1 MAQKTDWPVGRE
13 MPLTDIICRDFKRII
28 YMFVITVEGIR
39 MLNQEKLLLHM
50 AWANQHVLGT
60 LEGLSDSDWQLRLTS
75 DDWSIQELANHIVLA
90 AGGYA
95 YRVSGQW
102 VYSNLEQEMVI
113 PLADLKKYCA
123 EADEILRVQSH
134 KPDSVETKMRDGQKS
149 FRSRSTII
157 SQSIH
162 HATEHR
168 AQISDTLKVHGIRIL
183 DLDEIDL
190 WAYSDIAGEINSI
203 DG

>member
-1 MAQKTDWPVGRE
+1 MGQKTDWPVRRE
-13 MPLTDIICRDFKRII
+13 MPLTDIICEEFAVHSV
-28 YMFVITVEGIR
+28 MFVSGTEGVR
-39 MLNQEKLLLHM
+39 VLNQEKLLLHM
-50 AWANQHVLGT
+50 GWANQFVLAK
-60 LEGLSDSDWQLRLTS
+60 LEGLNEDDWQLKLTS
-75 DDWSIQELANHIVLA
+75 EDWSIQELANHIVLA

-95 YRVSGQW
+95 YRVSGEW

-113 PLADLKKYCA
+113 PLADLQKYCGQ
-123 EADEILRVQSH
+123 ADEILRVQAH
-134 KPDSVETKMRDGQKS
+134 KADSVDTYMRDGQKS

-157 SQSIH
+157 YQSIH

>member
-1 MAQKTDWPVGRE
+1 
-13 MPLTDIICRDFKRII
+13 
-28 YMFVITVEGIR
+28 

-50 AWANQHVLGT
+50 AWANQHVLEKLGQ
-60 LEGLSDSDWQLRLTS
+60 LKDDDWELRLTK
-75 DDWSIQELANHIVLA
+75 DDWNVQELANHIVLA

-95 YRVSGQW
+95 YRVSGTAVSTGFDQK
-102 VYSNLEQEMVI
+102 MVL
-113 PLADLKKYCA
+113 PLSDLQKYCA
-123 EADEILRVQSH
+123 AADEILRIESH
-134 KPDSVETKMRDGQKS
+134 KSDEVNTYVRDGKNID
-149 FRSRSTII
+149 RSRSTII

-190 WAYSDIAGEINSI
+190 WEFSDFAGEINLPE
-203 DG
+203 

>member
-1 MAQKTDWPVGRE
+1 MRGKTNSPVQRE
-13 MPLTDIICRDFKRII
+13 MPLTDIIWEEFAANSV
-28 YMFVITVEGIR
+28 MFVIRIEGER

-50 AWANQHVLGT
+50 AWANQYVLAS
-60 LEGLSDSDWQLRLTS
+60 LEGLSDSDWQLKLTNE
-75 DDWSIQELANHIVLA
+75 DWSIQELANHIVLA

-95 YRVSGQW
+95 QRVSGNAI
-102 VYSNLEQEMVI
+102 STGLNMSMVI
-113 PLADLKKYCA
+113 PLAQLQEYCSK
-123 EADEILRVQSH
+123 ADEVLRIESH
-134 KPDSVETKMRDGQKS
+134 KSDSVDTYIREGRS
-149 FRSRSTII
+149 VERSRSTII

-183 DLDEIDL
+183 DLDEIDV

>member
-1 MAQKTDWPVGRE
+1 
-13 MPLTDIICRDFKRII
+13 
-28 YMFVITVEGIR
+28 

-50 AWANQHVLGT
+50 AWANQHVLEKLGQ
-60 LEGLSDSDWQLRLTS
+60 LKDEDWELRLTK
-75 DDWSIQELANHIVLA
+75 DDWTVQELANHIVLA

-95 YRVSGQW
+95 YRVSGTAVSTGLDQK
-102 VYSNLEQEMVI
+102 MVI
-113 PLADLKKYCA
+113 PLSDLQKYCA
-123 EADEILRVQSH
+123 AADEILRIESH
-134 KPDSVETKMRDGQKS
+134 KSDEVNTYVRDGKNID
-149 FRSRSTII
+149 RSRSTII

-190 WAYSDIAGEINSI
+190 WAFSDFAGEINLPE
-203 DG
+203 

>member
-1 MAQKTDWPVGRE
+1 
-13 MPLTDIICRDFKRII
+13 
-28 YMFVITVEGIR
+28 

-60 LEGLSDSDWQLRLTS
+60 LEGLSDSDWQLKLTS

-95 YRVSGQW
+95 QRVSGHAI
-102 VYSNLEQEMVI
+102 STGLNMSMVI
-113 PLADLKKYCA
+113 PLAELQKYCA
-123 EADEILRVQSH
+123 KADEVLRIESH
-134 KPDSVETKMRDGQKS
+134 KPDSIDTYVRDGHS
-149 FRSRSTII
+149 VERSRSTII

-190 WAYSDIAGEINSI
+190 WAYSDIGGEINSI

>member
-1 MAQKTDWPVGRE
+1 
-13 MPLTDIICRDFKRII
+13 
-28 YMFVITVEGIR
+28 MFVITAEGKR

-50 AWANQHVLGT
+50 AWANQHVLAK
-60 LEGLSDSDWQLRLTS
+60 LEGLSDSDWQLKLTS

-95 YRVSGQW
+95 QRVSGHAI
-102 VYSNLEQEMVI
+102 STGLTMSMVI
-113 PLADLKKYCA
+113 PLADLQKYCA
-123 EADEILRVQSH
+123 KADEVLRFESH
-134 KPDSVETKMRDGQKS
+134 KPDSIDTYMRDGHS
-149 FRSRSTII
+149 VERSRSTII

-190 WAYSDIAGEINSI
+190 WAYSDIGGEINSI

>member
-1 MAQKTDWPVGRE
+1 
-13 MPLTDIICRDFKRII
+13 
-28 YMFVITVEGIR
+28 

-50 AWANQHVLGT
+50 AWANQFVLAK
-60 LEGLSDSDWQLRLTS
+60 LEELSDSDWQLKLTE

-95 YRVSGQW
+95 HRVSGTA
-102 VYSNLEQEMVI
+102 VSTGLNQEMI
-113 PLADLKKYCA
+113 ISLADLQSYCA
-123 EADEILRVQSH
+123 KADEILRVESH
-134 KPDSVETKMRDGQKS
+134 KPDEVNTYTREGGTVD
-149 FRSRSTII
+149 RSRSTII

>member
-1 MAQKTDWPVGRE
+1 MVFWLCVA
-13 MPLTDIICRDFKRII
+13 FKRS
-28 YMFVITVEGIR
+28 FSPEK

-50 AWANQHVLGT
+50 AWANQYVLAS
-60 LEGLSDSDWQLRLTS
+60 LEGLSDSDWQLKLTS
-75 DDWSIQELANHIVLA
+75 EDWSIQELANHIVLA

-95 YRVSGQW
+95 QRVSGNAI
-102 VYSNLEQEMVI
+102 STGLNMSMVI
-113 PLADLKKYCA
+113 PLAQLQEYCSK
-123 EADEILRVQSH
+123 ADEVLRIESH
-134 KPDSVETKMRDGQKS
+134 KSDSVDTYIREGRS
-149 FRSRSTII
+149 VERSRSTII

-183 DLDEIDL
+183 DLDEIDV

>member
-1 MAQKTDWPVGRE
+1 MGQKTDWPVRRE
-13 MPLTDIICRDFKRII
+13 MPLTDIICEEFAVRSV
-28 YMFVITVEGIR
+28 MFVSGTEGVR
-39 MLNQEKLLLHM
+39 VLNQEKLLLHM
-50 AWANQHVLGT
+50 GWANQFVLAK
-60 LEGLSDSDWQLRLTS
+60 LEGLNEDDWQLKLTS
-75 DDWSIQELANHIVLA
+75 EDWSIQELANHIVLA

-95 YRVSGQW
+95 QRVSGNAI
-102 VYSNLEQEMVI
+102 STGLNMSMVI
-113 PLADLKKYCA
+113 PLTQLQEYCSK
-123 EADEILRVQSH
+123 ADEVLRIESH
-134 KPDSVETKMRDGQKS
+134 KPDLVDTYIREGRSVE
-149 FRSRSTII
+149 RSRSTII

>member
-1 MAQKTDWPVGRE
+1 
-13 MPLTDIICRDFKRII
+13 
-28 YMFVITVEGIR
+28 

-50 AWANQHVLGT
+50 AWANQFVLAK
-60 LEGLSDSDWQLRLTS
+60 LEELSEADWQLKLTE
-75 DDWSIQELANHIVLA
+75 DDWSIQELTNHIVLA

-95 YRVSGQW
+95 QRISGEW
-102 VYSNLEQEMVI
+102 VYEKLNQEMVI
-113 PLADLKKYCA
+113 PLADLQKYCA
-123 EADEILRVQSH
+123 KADEILRVQSH
-134 KPDSVETKMRDGQKS
+134 KPDSIDTYMRQGLPIE
-149 FRSRSTII
+149 RSRSTII

-190 WAYSDIAGEINSI
+190 WAFSDIAGEINSPN
-203 DG
+203 G

>member
-1 MAQKTDWPVGRE
+1 
-13 MPLTDIICRDFKRII
+13 
-28 YMFVITVEGIR
+28 

-50 AWANQHVLGT
+50 AWANQYVLAS
-60 LEGLSDSDWQLRLTS
+60 LEQLSESDWQLKLTE
-75 DDWSIQELANHIVLA
+75 DDWSIQELAGHIVLA

-95 YRVSGQW
+95 QRVSGIS
-102 VYSNLEQEMVI
+102 VSTGLNQEMVV
-113 PLADLKKYCA
+113 PLADLQRYCA
-123 EADEILRVQSH
+123 QADEILRIESH
-134 KPDSVETKMRDGQKS
+134 KPDEINTYTREGGSVN
-149 FRSRSTII
+149 RSRSTII

-168 AQISDTLKVHGIRIL
+168 VQISDTLKVHGIRII

-203 DG
+203 GG

>member
-1 MAQKTDWPVGRE
+1 
-13 MPLTDIICRDFKRII
+13 
-28 YMFVITVEGIR
+28 

-50 AWANQHVLGT
+50 AWANQYVLGS
-60 LEGLSDSDWQLRLTS
+60 LEQLTESDWQLKLTEN
-75 DDWSIQELANHIVLA
+75 DWSIQELAGHIVFA

-95 YRVSGQW
+95 QRVSGIT
-102 VYSNLEQEMVI
+102 VSTGLNQEMVI
-113 PLADLKKYCA
+113 PLTDLQKYCA
-123 EADEILRVQSH
+123 QADEILRIESH
-134 KPDSVETKMRDGQKS
+134 KPDEINTYTREGRSVE
-149 FRSRSTII
+149 RSRSTII

>member
-1 MAQKTDWPVGRE
+1 
-13 MPLTDIICRDFKRII
+13 MPLTDIICEEFAVHSV
-28 YMFVITVEGIR
+28 MFVSRIEGER

-50 AWANQHVLGT
+50 AWANQYVLAS
-60 LEGLSDSDWQLRLTS
+60 LEGLSDSDWQLKLTS
-75 DDWSIQELANHIVLA
+75 EDWSIQELANHIVLA

-95 YRVSGQW
+95 QRVSGNAI
-102 VYSNLEQEMVI
+102 STGLNMSMVI
-113 PLADLKKYCA
+113 PLAQLQEYCSK
-123 EADEILRVQSH
+123 ADEVLRIESH
-134 KPDSVETKMRDGQKS
+134 KPDSVDTYIREGRS
-149 FRSRSTII
+149 VERSRSTII

-183 DLDEIDL
+183 DLDEIDV

>member
-1 MAQKTDWPVGRE
+1 
-13 MPLTDIICRDFKRII
+13 
-28 YMFVITVEGIR
+28 

-50 AWANQHVLGT
+50 SWANQFVLDKLGQLT
-60 LEGLSDSDWQLRLTS
+60 EEDWKLRLTKE
-75 DDWSIQELANHIVLA
+75 DWSVQELANHIVLA

-95 YRVSGQW
+95 HRVSGIAVSTGLDQK
-102 VYSNLEQEMVI
+102 MVI
-113 PLADLKKYCA
+113 PLPDLQKYCA
-123 EADEILRVQSH
+123 KADEILRIESH
-134 KPDSVETKMRDGQKS
+134 KSDEINTYVREGKNIE
-149 FRSRSTII
+149 RSRSTII

-190 WAYSDIAGEINSI
+190 WAFSDFAGEINSPE
-203 DG
+203 

>member
-1 MAQKTDWPVGRE
+1 
-13 MPLTDIICRDFKRII
+13 
-28 YMFVITVEGIR
+28 

-50 AWANQHVLGT
+50 AWANQFVLGKLGEIT
-60 LEGLSDSDWQLRLTS
+60 EDDWKLKLTQ

-95 YRVSGQW
+95 KRVSGIS
-102 VYSNLEQEMVI
+102 VSTGLEQGMVI
-113 PLADLKKYCA
+113 PLEKLQEYCA
-123 EADEILRVQSH
+123 AADEILRMQSH
-134 KPDSVETKMRDGQKS
+134 KPDEINTYLRNGGS
-149 FRSRSTII
+149 FERSRSTII

-190 WAYSDIAGEINSI
+190 WAFSDNAGEINPTDS
-203 DG
+203 

>member
-1 MAQKTDWPVGRE
+1 
-13 MPLTDIICRDFKRII
+13 
-28 YMFVITVEGIR
+28 

-50 AWANQHVLGT
+50 AWANQYVLGK
-60 LEGLSDSDWQLRLTS
+60 LGELSDADWKLQLTE

-95 YRVSGQW
+95 NRVSGIS
-102 VYSNLEQEMVI
+102 VSTGLEQEMVI
-113 PLADLKKYCA
+113 PLEKLQEYCA
-123 EADEILRVQSH
+123 AADEILRMQSH
-134 KPDSVETKMRDGQKS
+134 KPDEINTYLRNGVS
-149 FRSRSTII
+149 FERSRSTII

-168 AQISDTLKVHGIRIL
+168 AQISDTLKVHGIRVL

>member
-1 MAQKTDWPVGRE
+1 MAQKTDWPVRRE
-13 MPLTDIICRDFKRII
+13 MPLTDIICEELAAHSV
-28 YMFVITVEGIR
+28 MFVIRIEGAR
-39 MLNQEKLLLHM
+39 VLNQEKLLLHM
-50 AWANQHVLGT
+50 GWANQFVLAK
-60 LEGLSDSDWQLRLTS
+60 LEGLNEDDWQLKLTS
-75 DDWSIQELANHIVLA
+75 EDWSIQELANHIVLA

-95 YRVSGQW
+95 YRVSGEW

-113 PLADLKKYCA
+113 PLADLQKYCGQ
-123 EADEILRVQSH
+123 ADEILRVQAH
-134 KPDSVETKMRDGQKS
+134 KADSVDTYMRDGQKS

-183 DLDEIDL
+183 DLDEIDV

>member
-1 MAQKTDWPVGRE
+1 
-13 MPLTDIICRDFKRII
+13 
-28 YMFVITVEGIR
+28 

-50 AWANQHVLGT
+50 GWANQHVLSA
-60 LEGLSDSDWQLRLTS
+60 LEELRGSDWQLRLTEA
-75 DDWSIQELANHIVLA
+75 DWSIQELANHIVLA

-95 YRVSGQW
+95 YRVGGDAISSGLDQ
-102 VYSNLEQEMVI
+102 SMVI
-113 PLADLKKYCA
+113 PLSKLKEICA
-123 EADEILRVQSH
+123 AADEFLRVQSH
-134 KPDSVETKMRDGQKS
+134 MPDSVETKMRDGQKS

-183 DLDEIDL
+183 DLDAIDL
-190 WAYSDIAGEINSI
+190 WAFSDIAGEINRI
-203 DG
+203 EG

>member
-1 MAQKTDWPVGRE
+1 
-13 MPLTDIICRDFKRII
+13 
-28 YMFVITVEGIR
+28 

-50 AWANQHVLGT
+50 AWANQFVLAK
-60 LEGLSDSDWQLRLTS
+60 LEELSESDWQLKLTEE
-75 DDWSIQELANHIVLA
+75 DWSIQELAHHIVLA

-95 YRVSGQW
+95 YRVSGEW
-102 VYSNLEQEMVI
+102 VYSDLEQEMVI
-113 PLADLKKYCA
+113 PLSDLQKYCSQ
-123 EADEILRVQSH
+123 ADEILRVQSH
-134 KPDSVETKMRDGQKS
+134 MPDSVETKMRDGQKS

-190 WAYSDIAGEINSI
+190 WAFSDIAGEINSSN
-203 DG
+203 G

>member
-1 MAQKTDWPVGRE
+1 
-13 MPLTDIICRDFKRII
+13 
-28 YMFVITVEGIR
+28 

-50 AWANQHVLGT
+50 AWANQFVLAK
-60 LEGLSDSDWQLRLTS
+60 LEELSEADWQLKLTE
-75 DDWSIQELANHIVLA
+75 DDWSIQELTNHIVLA

-95 YRVSGQW
+95 QRISGEW
-102 VYSNLEQEMVI
+102 VYENLNQEMVI
-113 PLADLKKYCA
+113 PLADLQKYCSK
-123 EADEILRVQSH
+123 ADEILRVQSH
-134 KPDSVETKMRDGQKS
+134 KPDSIDIYMRQGLPIE
-149 FRSRSTII
+149 RSRSTII

-190 WAYSDIAGEINSI
+190 WAFSDIAGEINSPN
-203 DG
+203 G

>member
-1 MAQKTDWPVGRE
+1 
-13 MPLTDIICRDFKRII
+13 
-28 YMFVITVEGIR
+28 
-39 MLNQEKLLLHM
+39 MLNLEKLLLHM
-50 AWANQHVLGT
+50 AWANQYVLAS
-60 LEGLSDSDWQLRLTS
+60 LEQLSDSDWQLKLTE

-95 YRVSGQW
+95 HKISGVAVSTGL
-102 VYSNLEQEMVI
+102 NQEMVI
-113 PLADLKKYCA
+113 PLATLQVYCA
-123 EADEILRVQSH
+123 QADEILRIESH
-134 KPDSVETKMRDGQKS
+134 KPDEIITYTREAGSVD
-149 FRSRSTII
+149 RSRSTII
-157 SQSIH
+157 SQLIN

-168 AQISDTLKVHGIRIL
+168 AQISNTLKVHGIRIL

>member
-1 MAQKTDWPVGRE
+1 
-13 MPLTDIICRDFKRII
+13 
-28 YMFVITVEGIR
+28 

-50 AWANQHVLGT
+50 AWSNQFVLEKLGELT
-60 LEGLSDSDWQLRLTS
+60 EEDWKLQLTK

-95 YRVSGQW
+95 NRTSGISVSTG
-102 VYSNLEQEMVI
+102 LEQEMVI
-113 PLADLKKYCA
+113 PLEKLKEYCA
-123 EADEILRVQSH
+123 AADEILRKQSH
-134 KPDSVETKMRDGQKS
+134 KSDEIITFLREGKTIE
-149 FRSRSTII
+149 RSRSTII

-190 WAYSDIAGEINSI
+190 WAYSDIAGEINVI

>member
-1 MAQKTDWPVGRE
+1 
-13 MPLTDIICRDFKRII
+13 
-28 YMFVITVEGIR
+28 

-50 AWANQHVLGT
+50 GWANQFVLAK
-60 LEGLSDSDWQLRLTS
+60 LEELSEDDWQLKLTS

-95 YRVSGQW
+95 YRVSGEW

-113 PLADLKKYCA
+113 PLADLQKYCGQ
-123 EADEILRVQSH
+123 ADEILRVQAH
-134 KPDSVETKMRDGQKS
+134 KADSVDTYMRDGQKS

-183 DLDEIDL
+183 DLDEIDV

>member
-1 MAQKTDWPVGRE
+1 M
-13 MPLTDIICRDFKRII
+13 
-28 YMFVITVEGIR
+28 EGVK

-50 AWANQHVLGT
+50 AWSNQFVLEKLGELT
-60 LEGLSDSDWQLRLTS
+60 EEDWKLQLTK

-95 YRVSGQW
+95 NRTSGISVSTG
-102 VYSNLEQEMVI
+102 LEQEMVI
-113 PLADLKKYCA
+113 PLEKLKEYCA
-123 EADEILRVQSH
+123 AADEILREQSH
-134 KPDSVETKMRDGQKS
+134 KSDEIITFLREGKTLE
-149 FRSRSTII
+149 RSRSTII

-168 AQISDTLKVHGIRIL
+168 AQISDTLKVHGIRVL

-190 WAYSDIAGEINSI
+190 WAYSDIAGEINAI

>member
-1 MAQKTDWPVGRE
+1 MGQKTDWPVRRE
-13 MPLTDIICRDFKRII
+13 MPLTDIICEELAVHSV
-28 YMFVITVEGIR
+28 MFVIRIEGAR
-39 MLNQEKLLLHM
+39 VLNQEKLLLHM
-50 AWANQHVLGT
+50 GWANQFVLAK
-60 LEGLSDSDWQLRLTS
+60 LEGLNEDDWQLKLTS
-75 DDWSIQELANHIVLA
+75 EDWSIQELANHIVLA

-95 YRVSGQW
+95 YRVSGEW

-113 PLADLKKYCA
+113 PLADLQKYCGQ
-123 EADEILRVQSH
+123 ADEILRVQAH
-134 KPDSVETKMRDGQKS
+134 KADSVDTYMRDGQKS

-183 DLDEIDL
+183 DLDEIDV

>member
-1 MAQKTDWPVGRE
+1 
-13 MPLTDIICRDFKRII
+13 
-28 YMFVITVEGIR
+28 

-50 AWANQHVLGT
+50 AWANQFVLAK
-60 LEGLSDSDWQLRLTS
+60 LEELSDLDWQLKLTE
-75 DDWSIQELANHIVLA
+75 DEWSIQTLANHLVLA

-95 YRVSGQW
+95 HRVSGIA
-102 VYSNLEQEMVI
+102 VSTGLDMHMVI
-113 PLADLKKYCA
+113 PLEDLKNYCA
-123 EADEILRVQSH
+123 NADEILRVESH
-134 KPDSVETKMRDGQKS
+134 KPDEINTYTREGGSVE
-149 FRSRSTII
+149 RSRSTII

-183 DLDEIDL
+183 DLDEVDL

>member
-1 MAQKTDWPVGRE
+1 
-13 MPLTDIICRDFKRII
+13 
-28 YMFVITVEGIR
+28 
-39 MLNQEKLLLHM
+39 MLNQEKLLLRM
-50 AWANQHVLGT
+50 AWANQFVLAK
-60 LEGLSDSDWQLRLTS
+60 LEELSDSDWQLKLTE
-75 DDWSIQELANHIVLA
+75 DDWSIQELANHIVFA

-95 YRVSGQW
+95 HRVSGIA
-102 VYSNLEQEMVI
+102 VSSGLNQEMAI
-113 PLADLKKYCA
+113 PLEDLKTYCA
-123 EADEILRVQSH
+123 KADEILRIESH
-134 KPDSVETKMRDGQKS
+134 EPDKVNTYIRESGSVD
-149 FRSRSTII
+149 RSRSTII

>member
-1 MAQKTDWPVGRE
+1 
-13 MPLTDIICRDFKRII
+13 
-28 YMFVITVEGIR
+28 

-50 AWANQHVLGT
+50 AWANQYVLAS
-60 LEGLSDSDWQLRLTS
+60 LEQLSDLDWRLKLTE
-75 DDWSIQELANHIVLA
+75 DDWSIQELANHIVFA
-90 AGGYA
+90 AGGYVH
-95 YRVSGQW
+95 RVSGIA
-102 VYSNLEQEMVI
+102 VSSGLNQEMAI
-113 PLADLKKYCA
+113 PLEDLKTYCA
-123 EADEILRVQSH
+123 KADEILRIESH
-134 KPDSVETKMRDGQKS
+134 KPDEVNTYIREGGSVD
-149 FRSRSTII
+149 RSRSTII

-190 WAYSDIAGEINSI
+190 WAYSDIAGEINLI